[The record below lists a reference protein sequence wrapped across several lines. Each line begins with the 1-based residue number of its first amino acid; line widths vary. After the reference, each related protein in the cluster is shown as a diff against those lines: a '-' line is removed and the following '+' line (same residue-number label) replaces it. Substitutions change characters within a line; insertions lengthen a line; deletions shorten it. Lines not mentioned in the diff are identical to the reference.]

1 MKSIEKS
8 PELFNELKRK
18 VMQSDGCSLKPDTLR
33 TAVVLLLCQP
43 TMLTKVASTG
53 MLTKA
58 STVVTKVPWAMTR
71 ELPPYW

>member
-1 MKSIEKS
+1 MSGSAALIAS
-8 PELFNELKRK
+8 GVFA
-18 VMQSDGCSLKPDTLR
+18 LR
-33 TAVVLLLCQP
+33 PAASSALSYP
-43 TMLTKVASTG
+43 TMLTKVARMG

>member
-1 MKSIEKS
+1 MMRTMLAAQGVVFYWRSTGKECAA
-8 PELFNELKRK
+8 P
-18 VMQSDGCSLKPDTLR
+18 CYP
-33 TAVVLLLCQP
+33 TAV
-43 TMLTKVASTG
+43 TKVASKG